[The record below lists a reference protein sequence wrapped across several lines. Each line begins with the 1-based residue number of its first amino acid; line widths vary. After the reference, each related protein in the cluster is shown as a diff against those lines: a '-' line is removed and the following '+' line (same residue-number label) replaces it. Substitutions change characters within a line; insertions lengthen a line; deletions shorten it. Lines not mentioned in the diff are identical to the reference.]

1 MRAVSTKRFS
11 VQHILPL
18 GALVLLAACGDEKPR
33 ALNPVPVVTAEQ
45 MNREIAA
52 RLNEQKAAAE
62 KLELAK
68 AVAAD
73 KVRFVEVLK
82 GPLDQW
88 NERFY
93 RINGGTLREMIE
105 LGKQMRVFRN
115 EMTAVPTTICTAVP
129 RDTIV
134 RGMDIVLV
142 IIAGVEASKGVVV
155 PADISTKFSEAD
167 QTIRQGARELGAC
180 LK

>member
-1 MRAVSTKRFS
+1 MRYV
-11 VQHILPL
+11 VPILL
-18 GALVLLAACGDEKPR
+18 LALAACGDDKSK
-33 ALNPVPVVTAEQ
+33 AVSVVTVTTVEE
-45 MNREIAA
+45 MNREISA
-52 RLNEQKAAAE
+52 RLSEQKAAAE

-73 KVRFVEVLK
+73 KVRFVAVLQ

-134 RGMDIVLV
+134 QGMEAVLAV
-142 IIAGVEASKGVVV
+142 IAGIEASKGEAV
-155 PADISTKFSEAD
+155 PADISTKFGAAD

>member
-1 MRAVSTKRFS
+1 MRYV
-11 VQHILPL
+11 VPILL
-18 GALVLLAACGDEKPR
+18 LALAACGDDKSK
-33 ALNPVPVVTAEQ
+33 AVSVVTVTTVEQ
-45 MNREIAA
+45 MNREISA
-52 RLNEQKAAAE
+52 RLSEQKAAAE

-73 KVRFVEVLK
+73 KVRFVAVLQ

-134 RGMDIVLV
+134 QGMEAVLAV
-142 IIAGVEASKGVVV
+142 IAGIEASKGEAV
-155 PADISTKFSEAD
+155 PADISTKFGAAD

>member
-1 MRAVSTKRFS
+1 MRYV
-11 VQHILPL
+11 VPILL
-18 GALVLLAACGDEKPR
+18 LLLVGCGDDKPKD
-33 ALNPVPVVTAEQ
+33 AAAAPVTTVEQ
-45 MNREIAA
+45 MIRNISA
-52 RLNEQKAAAE
+52 RLDTQKAAAE

-73 KVRFVEVLK
+73 KARFVAVLQ

-105 LGKQMRVFRN
+105 LGKQMQASRN
-115 EMTAVPTTICTAVP
+115 EMTAVPTTTCTAVP

-134 RGMDIVLV
+134 AGMDIVLA
-142 IIAGVEASKGVVV
+142 IIAGIEASKGEAV
-155 PADISTKFSEAD
+155 PADISTSFSTAD
-167 QTIRQGARELGAC
+167 QTIRQGAVALAAC